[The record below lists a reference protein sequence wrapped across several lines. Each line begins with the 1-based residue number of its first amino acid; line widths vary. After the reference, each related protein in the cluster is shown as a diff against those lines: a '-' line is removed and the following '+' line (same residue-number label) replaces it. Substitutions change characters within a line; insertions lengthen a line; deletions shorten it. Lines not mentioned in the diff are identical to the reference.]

1 MKKLLLIFILCTS
14 LLLLPAC
21 GKKEPVYTVELMNG
35 KEYVVDT
42 VNQTIQEGGFTYSYE
57 ISLSGDSITIEYP
70 NGSTYWWQQNGA
82 MGHGGWSNDYDPAKY
97 PSDGGTLID
106 VLEKEAPRQRSDKS
120 FVPFFLFLFA
130 GAVIYKTGNTKVDQ
144 LKGIGKQMPLT
155 VWFFTFAAAALVGIP
170 PFSGFISKW
179 YLAAGALESGM
190 GVFSWLAPAVL
201 LVSALLTAGYLLPIS
216 VNGFLPGADFD
227 YSALKKAEPNWLM
240 LAPLAIL
247 GLLALVLGLMPGALT
262 EYIAGIVS
270 QVM

>member
-21 GKKEPVYTVELMNG
+21 GKKESVYTVTLNN
-35 KEYVVDT
+35 KDYVVDT

-57 ISLSGDSITIEYP
+57 MSLSGDSITIEYP

-130 GAVIYKTGNTKVDQ
+130 GLFNLFAPETSWYLGHGWRYKNAEPSDLTLIVTRITG
-144 LKGIGKQMPLT
+144 GIAI
-155 VWFFTFAAAALVGIP
+155 AAA
-170 PFSGFISKW
+170 
-179 YLAAGALESGM
+179 
-190 GVFSWLAPAVL
+190 
-201 LVSALLTAGYLLPIS
+201 
-216 VNGFLPGADFD
+216 FLWIF
-227 YSALKKAEPNWLM
+227 
-240 LAPLAIL
+240 
-247 GLLALVLGLMPGALT
+247 V
-262 EYIAGIVS
+262 
-270 QVM
+270 